1 MDSLAF
7 LVTLS
12 VAVAVIAWYVGNE
25 AQNAD
30 GGIGVFAIAPKDA
43 AQGASQA
50 HDGAPRY
57 RVRERLTPERPGA
70 LRIGRPVS
78 AYRNKAKDKPA
89 WRADKSHHVDLQIDA
104 DQDN

>member
-1 MDSLAF
+1 MDSIAF

-25 AQNAD
+25 ARNAD
-30 GGIGVFAIAPKDA
+30 GGIGVFAIAPRDA
-43 AQGASQA
+43 AQGASGA

-57 RVRERLTPERPGA
+57 RLRERLTPERPGA

-78 AYRNKAKDKPA
+78 AYRNKANDKPA
-89 WRADKSHHVDLQIDA
+89 WRADKSHQVDLQIDA